1 MERRRFLRC
10 ISTAAFGSLILP
22 RRARTAVISSREHQL
37 PPPLAPLFAPPAE
50 FAEKFGSYRS
60 PLLFEDGSRAATAA
74 DWPRRAAEIRK
85 RWDSLLGAWPPLIEK
100 PRLEFLETKPRE
112 EFIQHRVRIESAPG
126 QMQDGWL
133 LAPKIKGKLPAV
145 LVPFYDAD
153 SGAGL
158 AKPRRDFGYQ
168 LTKRGFVS
176 LSIGSPGGDA
186 RQPDVGTVKCQ
197 PLSFLGYVATNCANA
212 LAQLPEV
219 DSARIGVVG
228 HSYGGKWAMFASCLS
243 ERFACAAW
251 SDPGIVFDEKRSNV
265 NYWEPWYLGEEP
277 GVKRKPGIPN
287 ENNPRTGAYRVLI
300 ERGMDLHELHALMAP
315 RPFLVSGGSEDPP
328 ERWLALNHTIAV
340 NRLLGV
346 DNRVGM
352 DNRPAHEPTEE
363 SNARIYEFFEHWLK

>member
-1 MERRRFLRC
+1 MERRRFLRRLT
-10 ISTAAFGSLILP
+10 TAAFASLILP
-22 RRARTAVISSREHQL
+22 RRTRSAVISSREHKL
-37 PPPLAPLFAPPAE
+37 PSQLAPLFTPPSE
-50 FAEKFGSYRS
+50 FAEKFGSDRS
-60 PLLFEDGSRAATAA
+60 PHLFEDGSRAATAA
-74 DWPRRAAEIRK
+74 DCKLRAAEVRK
-85 RWDSLLGAWPPLIEK
+85 RWESLLGSWPPVIEK
-100 PRLEFLETKPRE
+100 PLVEFLESKPRE
-112 EFIQHRVRIESAPG
+112 NFIQHRVRIESAPG

-133 LAPKIKGKLPAV
+133 LVPQIKGKLPAV

-168 LTKRGFVS
+168 LTKRGLIS

-186 RQPDVGTVKCQ
+186 RQPDVGGIKCQ
-197 PLSFLGYVATNCANA
+197 PLSFLGYVAANCANA

-219 DSARIGVVG
+219 DAARIGVVG

-287 ENNPRTGAYRVLI
+287 EANPRTGAYRVLI
-300 ERGMDLHELHALMAP
+300 ERGLDLHELHALMAP

-328 ERWLALNHTIAV
+328 ERWLALKKKNAV
-340 NRLLGV
+340 NKW
-346 DNRVGM
+346 VGGEIQEG
-352 DNRPAHEPTEE
+352 RHK
-363 SNARIYEFFEHWLK
+363 SRR